1 MNRFKLIIIAIIFVL
16 FILPVLFI
24 SNIANDI
31 PLEELKA
38 EFKKKNSRFVQVDGT
53 FVHYVDQG
61 DGTPLTLLH
70 GQGPHFIPGIFG
82 LRD

>member
-1 MNRFKLIIIAIIFVL
+1 MNRLKQIIKVIIFL
-16 FILPVLFI
+16 FLLPALFTL
-24 SNIANDI
+24 NITNDI
-31 PLEELKA
+31 PLEEL
-38 EFKKKNSRFVQVDGT
+38 KKKNSRFVQVDGT

-61 DGTPLTLLH
+61 DGTPLTLIH

>member
-1 MNRFKLIIIAIIFVL
+1 MNRLKQIIKVIIIVL

-24 SNIANDI
+24 LNITNDI
-31 PLEELKA
+31 PLEE
-38 EFKKKNSRFVQVDGT
+38 FKKKNSGFFQVDGT

-61 DGTPLTLLH
+61 DGTPLILLH
-70 GQGPHFIPGIFG
+70 GQGLHFIPGIFG